1 MANSQRAPQHAPA
14 SFAGVWKQPALSLHP
29 RAPHSFHLYFPEC
42 PLWPAFYSS
51 HRLFSWQL
59 WFSLSF
65 FPPQVM
71 PCTPGLFKML
81 HYLQLLSSHEDFPL
95 ASSIWRFPTELFKHV
110 WNAEWTHFHI
120 GKVIH
125 VKEEQNLTSKGNAW
139 WSQDRWFIFET
150 CFGYASIAE
159 VTWPQPNAFTNTFLC
174 NKSSRRK
181 KEGCI
186 CLSCSLICQL
196 YLSDAYVQ
204 NMHHSINSQITSESI
219 YAIIQIPSLTELA
232 FYWNSNVDTM

>member
-14 SFAGVWKQPALSLHP
+14 SFAGVWTRPALSLHP
-29 RAPHSFHLYFPEC
+29 RAPHSLHLYFPEC

-59 WFSLSF
+59 WFSHSF
-65 FPPQVM
+65 FSPSGDA
-71 PCTPGLFKML
+71 T
-81 HYLQLLSSHEDFPL
+81 YTWALQNASLSPASLQHEDFPL
-95 ASSIWRFPTELFKHV
+95 ASSIWRFPTALFKHV
-110 WNAEWTHFHI
+110 WNAEWTHFHT

-125 VKEEQNLTSKGNAW
+125 VKEEQNLTSEGNAW
-139 WSQDRWFIFET
+139 WSQGRWFIFET
-150 CFGYASIAE
+150 CFVYDSIAE
-159 VTWPQPNAFTNTFLC
+159 VTWPQPNAFANTFLC

-181 KEGCI
+181 HEGCI
-186 CLSCSLICQL
+186 CSSCSLICQL

-204 NMHHSINSQITSESI
+204 NMHHSINSQITSKSI
-219 YAIIQIPSLTELA
+219 YAKIQIPSLTELA